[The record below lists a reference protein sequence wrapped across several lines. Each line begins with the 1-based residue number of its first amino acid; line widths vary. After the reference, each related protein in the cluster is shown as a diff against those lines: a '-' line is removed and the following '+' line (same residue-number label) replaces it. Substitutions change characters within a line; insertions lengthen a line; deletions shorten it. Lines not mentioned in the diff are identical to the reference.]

1 MYKPRIGILVFP
13 TVLHRLMVFRPVS
26 KIHDPVKDGSK
37 DPLIAPV
44 LDSTVHTTAQ
54 TVSDPVIV
62 SDPVKNQIPFCSI
75 SLNPRVCD
83 GQEHKLLFVFGD
95 SLFDAGNNK
104 YLNSSMRVAQA
115 YYPYGITF
123 HNQSTGRVSDGLIV
137 PDFIAKY
144 GNLNMVPPYL
154 QPGANFSD
162 GVNFASAGSGVF
174 DTMPG
179 LISLPGQLTNFK
191 KVASSLDKEVLKR
204 SVFLISMG
212 GNDYFSFNNKNPNA
226 TLAQRQQFQR
236 MVVGNLTNALKEIY
250 ELGGRK
256 FAFQNVGPLGCMPL
270 MKQFY
275 PQLNGSC
282 STNLLVHAT
291 MHNRALSNALKK
303 LESRLTGFK
312 YSIFDYY
319 TALLDRINHASKYGF
334 KEGIIACCGTGQFNG
349 QNCGGGFTGKD
360 AYNLCSNPSEYV
372 FFDGGHTTEKA
383 NSQLAELIWSGVP
396 NVTGPYNVQQLFEL
410 S

>member
-1 MYKPRIGILVFP
+1 MKIYIYGCNTSSDHYNIEEGFRFSFMASLSYFLFVIIL
-13 TVLHRLMVFRPVS
+13 
-26 KIHDPVKDGSK
+26 G
-37 DPLIAPV
+37 
-44 LDSTVHTTAQ
+44 
-54 TVSDPVIV
+54 
-62 SDPVKNQIPFCSI
+62 SI
-75 SLNPRVCD
+75 SLNPRVCN

-144 GNLNMVPPYL
+144 RNLNMVPPYL

-256 FAFQNVGPLGCMPL
+256 FAFPECWTIGL
-270 MKQFY
+270 
-275 PQLNGSC
+275 
-282 STNLLVHAT
+282 
-291 MHNRALSNALKK
+291 ALSNALKK

-396 NVTGPYNVQQLFEL
+396 NVTGPYNVKQLFEL